1 MATTPFL
8 LPLDACIDP
17 TLVGG
22 KAAGL
27 GQLIRNGFRVP
38 PGVCVTTAAYRHSL
52 HRGGFDLRT
61 QWEQVRRAS
70 GQDRVP
76 LLDECRR
83 RVGALVLPDEI
94 RQELV
99 RQLAAIGTED
109 GTRWAV
115 RSSCSEEDAAGASF
129 GGLFQTSLGVTRDNL
144 PAAIVECWTSL
155 WRAPVWI
162 YGARAGKGG
171 RLTAEPPAM
180 AVVLQPLLAARSAG
194 VVYSQ
199 HPVTGVAT
207 QVVINAVHGLG
218 EPLASGESQPDHYVV
233 EVQADRTATKVIER
247 AIPEKERSRVMG
259 PAGLVDQPLA
269 ESLRRAPVL
278 EDRDVTALARL
289 AKQVEEIL
297 GRPADIEWAID
308 AQGLW
313 LLQARPITVPGGQAD
328 LAVASCIWSRAN
340 FRETLPDVPSPLAV
354 ALLEEYME
362 TCILQHYREVGC
374 HIPRGLPSVRVM
386 HGRPY
391 INVTLMQ
398 SLMAQLGGDPAE
410 VTDLMGGE
418 PLPPV
423 PGVTRL
429 PWWRLVRAGILI
441 QRKFLKASRRAPAWF
456 AEMKRLGQAQA
467 VPELDGLTERELL
480 ARLLALNPVVRAGD
494 ITFALV
500 GKVSRSLMVLR
511 ITLQRRLQ
519 GGWRPLLNAAT
530 RGIGTIISAKQIFWL
545 FELAEL
551 AREDRRVRDFLLVEP
566 WQPEAFRVRVAGT
579 AFLGELD
586 RFLAEYGHRA
596 IGESDI
602 RSTRFAEEP
611 DYVLGIIRGH
621 LLAPAFRSSEA
632 AHQEQ
637 AHAREAAM
645 WEIRKAFAWRLPEW
659 LWFRWWHRELCR
671 AQELREANRHHLMHY
686 LAGVKRL
693 FVILGRKLENRGLL
707 ASPDDLFFLVPDEI
721 RTLVA
726 DLPGAPRQ
734 DWKSL
739 IARRRK
745 EMAHHAA
752 GVAPDVVA
760 SGPAPEPSESAS
772 GGTESTSSLK
782 GMPIS
787 GGYAEGPV
795 RVILSPEALGQVRR
809 GDVLVV
815 PVIDPG
821 MAPLMGLAA
830 ALVVEMGGMLSHGA
844 IIAREY
850 GIPAVAN
857 VRQAT
862 RLLKEGERVAVDA
875 GKGEVRRLAG
885 Q

>member
-1 MATTPFL
+1 MSTTPFL
-8 LPLDACIDP
+8 LPLDACVDP
-17 TLVGG
+17 ALVGG

-27 GQLIRNGFRVP
+27 GLLIRNGFRVP
-38 PGVCVTTAAYRHSL
+38 PGVCVTTAAYRHL
-52 HRGGFDLRT
+52 LYRDGCDLRT
-61 QWEQVRRAS
+61 EWERVRRAS
-70 GQDRVP
+70 DQDRVP
-76 LLDECRR
+76 VLDECHRR
-83 RVGALVLPDEI
+83 IRALVLPDEI
-94 RQELV
+94 RQKLE
-99 RQLAAIGTED
+99 RQLAAIRTDD
-109 GTRWAV
+109 GTCWAV
-115 RSSCSEEDAAGASF
+115 RSSCSDEDAAGASF
-129 GGLFQTSLGVTRDNL
+129 GGLFRTSLGVTRENL
-144 PAAIVECWTSL
+144 PAAIVECWASL
-155 WRAPVWI
+155 WRMPVWI
-162 YGARAGKGG
+162 YGSRAGKGG
-171 RLTAEPPAM
+171 GLTTEPPAM
-180 AVVLQPLLAARSAG
+180 AVVVQPLLAARSAG

-199 HPVTGVAT
+199 HPVTGEAT
-207 QVVINAVHGLG
+207 LVVINAVHGLG

-233 EVQADRTATKVIER
+233 ELQADRTATKVIER
-247 AIPEKERSRVMG
+247 VIPEKERSLVMG
-259 PAGLVDQPLA
+259 PAGPVDRPLP

-278 EDRDVTALARL
+278 ADSEVTALARL
-289 AKQVEEIL
+289 AKEVEQVL

-313 LLQARPITVPGGQAD
+313 LLQARPITIPEGQGD
-328 LAVASCIWSRAN
+328 LAGASCTWSRAN

-354 ALLEEYME
+354 ALVEEYME
-362 TCILQHYREVGC
+362 TCILHHYREVGC
-374 HIPRGLPSVRVM
+374 HIPRGLSSVRVM

-429 PWWRLVRAGILI
+429 PWWRLAWAGILI
-441 QRKFLKASRRAPAWF
+441 QRKFLRASWQAPAWF

-467 VPELDGLTERELL
+467 ATELGGLTERELL
-480 ARLLALNPVVRAGD
+480 ARLLALNQVVQQGD

-500 GKVSRSLMVLR
+500 GRVSQALMVLR
-511 ITLQRRLQ
+511 VTLRRRLQ
-519 GGWRPLLNAAT
+519 ERWRALLNAAT
-530 RGIGTIISAKQIFWL
+530 RGIGTVISANQIFWL
-545 FELAEL
+545 VELAEL
-551 AREDRRVRDFLLVEP
+551 AREDRSVLDFLLEEP
-566 WQPEAFRVRVAGT
+566 WEPETFRVRLAGT
-579 AFLGELD
+579 VFLDELD

-602 RSTRFAEEP
+602 RSPRFAEEP
-611 DYVLGIIRGH
+611 EYVLGIIRGH
-621 LLAPAFRSSEA
+621 LLAPAFRPSEP
-632 AHQEQ
+632 AHREQ
-637 AHAREAAM
+637 AQTREAALR
-645 WEIRKAFAWRLPEW
+645 EIRKAFAWRLPQW
-659 LWFRWWHRELCR
+659 LWLLWWHRRLCH

-686 LAGVKRL
+686 VAGAKRL
-693 FVILGRKLENRGLL
+693 FVILGRKLENRGIL

-726 DLPGAPRQ
+726 DLPGAQRQ

-752 GVAPDVVA
+752 EAAPDLVAP
-760 SGPAPEPSESAS
+760 GPPTGPSESAS
-772 GGTESTSSLK
+772 GGMESPGLLK

-795 RVILSPEALGQVRR
+795 RVILSPGALAQVRS